1 MNTASRGIANTIGVA
16 GNLASSVISASTSI
30 DGSGISG
37 IGNLAKSV
45 GRMTSSRGNKPTP
58 IESYV
63 IMVTNSNSKAPTMA

>member
-16 GNLASSVISASTSI
+16 GNLSSNVISASTSI

-37 IGNLAKSV
+37 LGNLAKSV

-58 IESYV
+58 MESYV
-63 IMVTNSNSKAPTMA
+63 GMVAHDNSKAPTMA